1 MVISF
6 SFIDQKDSLKE
17 KRKIKSWIKQTIVQ
31 SGKRVGELSY
41 VFSTDEYVLDIN
53 KRFLS
58 HDYYTDIITFDYDEK
73 DTVSGDI
80 FISLDR
86 VRENSQSL
94 AVPYEEELHRVII
107 HGILHLLGLKDK
119 TDIDTK
125 KMRMEEDKCLKSLM
139 SL

>member
-1 MVISF
+1 MAISF

-17 KRKIKSWIKQTIVQ
+17 KKKIKSWIKQTIQ
-31 SGKRVGELSY
+31 QRGKRVTELSY

-86 VRENSQSL
+86 VRENSKSL

-107 HGILHLLGLKDK
+107 HGVLHLLGLKDK
-119 TDIDTK
+119 TASDAK
-125 KMRMEEDKCLKSLM
+125 KMRVEENKCLKYLM